1 MIEAIQI
8 FKNEIKE
15 YTIQR
20 LDSLATTPDGKQI
33 KNKTS
38 HTVNLAIY
46 NKGKKV
52 VRKEKEDSY
61 TISTI
66 HIYSDTD
73 VLSLLDE
80 IELDGLTYIVLDEK
94 NKGDYSFY
102 RGVANV

>member
-20 LDSLATTPDGKQI
+20 LDSLTTTNDGKQI

-46 NKGKKV
+46 NKGKKL

-80 IELDGLTYIVLDEK
+80 IEINGLTYVVLDEK

-102 RGVANV
+102 IGVANV